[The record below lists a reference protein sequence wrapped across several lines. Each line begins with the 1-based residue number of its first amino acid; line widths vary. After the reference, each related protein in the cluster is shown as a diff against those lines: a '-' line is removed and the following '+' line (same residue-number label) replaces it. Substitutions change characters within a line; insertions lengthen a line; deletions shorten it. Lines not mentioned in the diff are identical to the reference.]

1 MVEDMRQRRIIT
13 RSKYETDATK
23 SDVEKEMEGSAEM
36 INTAANAAANKVKNQ
51 GDLNK
56 ILSYTTVVKPN
67 KN

>member
-1 MVEDMRQRRIIT
+1 
-13 RSKYETDATK
+13 
-23 SDVEKEMEGSAEM
+23 MEGSAEM

-51 GDLNK
+51 GDLKK